1 MKYVLVTGASSG
13 IGQALAVD
21 LQKAG
26 YHVLAGIRQASD
38 GERLLAL
45 TKTVFPEL
53 STVRLTPVIM
63 DITDQESIE
72 AAFDRI
78 NKITPAGLYGLVNN
92 AGIAVSGALELVENE
107 NIAAQFSVNV
117 VGTFKVIK
125 RFLPLLKKARGRIV
139 TIGSISGLF
148 SPPGLSVYAA
158 SKYAI
163 EGMSDALRVELKPFG
178 VQVSVIEPGKIDTP
192 LWQKS
197 ADAEAAA
204 HRQIRE
210 GERQGEG
217 GDVLADYRDL
227 IAFYRNY
234 VDTEQGSPLSWVSA
248 AVQDALSNP
257 TPRPRYIVGRAAKLR
272 VLLNYLP
279 TRIRDA
285 LVYRSV
291 YRKSKGN
298 NR

>member
-13 IGQALAVD
+13 IGQALAID

-26 YHVLAGIRQASD
+26 YHVLAGVRQASN

-45 TKTVFPEL
+45 TRATFPEH
-53 STVRLTPVIM
+53 STVRLTPVII
-63 DITDQESIE
+63 DISDQDSIN
-72 AAFDRI
+72 AAVEVIGR
-78 NKITPAGLYGLVNN
+78 ITPAGLYGLVNN

-117 VGTFKVIK
+117 VGTFLMIK
-125 RFLPLLKKARGRIV
+125 MCLPLLKKARGRIIN
-139 TIGSISGLF
+139 IGSISGLF

-163 EGMSDALRVELKPFG
+163 EGMSDALRIELKPFG

-192 LWQKS
+192 LWQKA

-204 HRQIRE
+204 HRLLQQDE
-210 GERQGEG
+210 QQGEG
-217 GDVLADYRDL
+217 GDVIADYQDL

-234 VDTEQGSPLSWVSA
+234 VDTEQGSPLSLVSA
-248 AVQDALSNP
+248 AVKGALASRS
-257 TPRPRYIVGRAAKLR
+257 PRSRYIIGRAAKFR

-298 NR
+298 